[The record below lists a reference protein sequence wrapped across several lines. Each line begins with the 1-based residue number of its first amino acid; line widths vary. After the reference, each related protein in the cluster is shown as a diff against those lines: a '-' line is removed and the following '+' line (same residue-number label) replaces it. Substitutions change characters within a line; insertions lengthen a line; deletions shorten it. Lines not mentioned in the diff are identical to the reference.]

1 MYQQLIHVIHTTLVQ
16 LCLSLHHG
24 RVTAGGIR
32 FSTCPSVQQMGVAYF
47 IALGAYMGRLG
58 WQSGNYCK
66 MCLCLTRQSTCQI
79 NVETADHKQNRFTV
93 CQHHQ
98 PVTSLRHCL
107 PLRSTILQIH
117 SVSLTSLV
125 SIYQFYTYLCHHPSL
140 FHSRL
145 KTTSSTNP
153 FHLTDFWYPL
163 DCLHGSSDWAGLTQ
177 YRIVSYCIVFDFEAD
192 KFSQFHTV
200 TVSYCQSSPPSLHIN
215 WKIQSLHR

>member
-79 NVETADHKQNRFTV
+79 NVDTADHKQNRFTV
-93 CQHHQ
+93 CQHHHDIVCRYDLPYCRFIPSAS
-98 PVTSLRHCL
+98 PVL
-107 PLRSTILQIH
+107 
-117 SVSLTSLV
+117 
-125 SIYQFYTYLCHHPSL
+125 
-140 FHSRL
+140 SRF
-145 KTTSSTNP
+145 TSSTLIFVIILRSSTP
-153 FHLTDFWYPL
+153 
-163 DCLHGSSDWAGLTQ
+163 GSKLPRQQILST
-177 YRIVSYCIVFDFEAD
+177 
-192 KFSQFHTV
+192 
-200 TVSYCQSSPPSLHIN
+200 
-215 WKIQSLHR
+215 